1 MSRHS
6 KTQGGASRK
15 PTPQRSGP
23 RSSVPGWVWMFTGI
37 VTGLFIAFLMKLA
50 PNAVDVRD
58 LADTAEEQTG
68 SEERPRAVFDF
79 YTLLPE
85 SEVLVPD
92 APPLPTTATKSA
104 TATTAPKKPSIYL
117 LQAGSFRNLGDADR
131 LRAQLTLEGLDVKT
145 QKVTIRGNETW
156 YRVQV
161 GPFSDTSRLNQAR
174 KTLTALDINPLPLQL
189 K

>member
-1 MSRHS
+1 MSRQS
-6 KTQGGASRK
+6 KTHSGASRK
-15 PTPQRSGP
+15 PAAKRARP
-23 RSSVPGWVWMFTGI
+23 SSNVPAWVWMFTGI

-50 PNAVDVRD
+50 PNAVDVRE
-58 LADTAEEQTG
+58 LTDTPQAESSDDDE
-68 SEERPRAVFDF
+68 PRAVFDF

-92 APPLPTTATKSA
+92 SPAPSTNTTRPTQPS
-104 TATTAPKKPSIYL
+104 KPEKPGVYL
-117 LQAGSFRNLGDADR
+117 LQAGSFRNSGDADR

-161 GPFSDTSRLNQAR
+161 GPFNDTSSLNQAR
-174 KTLTALDINPLPLQL
+174 NTLAALNINPLPLKL